1 MLYITSLYL
10 IHFIPSPSYL
20 FISLPVSCSSPH
32 HIPQTEPLVCSLWV
46 GFCIIIF
53 IHLIFQIPHISENIC
68 ICILWLI
75 SLSIIHPP
83 GPSMLLQ
90 HLLNGFKLQT
100 RFVTSKN
107 DKLIN
112 PESKFCFEK
121 ANKGVGKGRIRR
133 QGSKLGAQ
141 SPFESLMCSDVLFWV
156 LF

>member
-1 MLYITSLYL
+1 
-10 IHFIPSPSYL
+10 
-20 FISLPVSCSSPH
+20 
-32 HIPQTEPLVCSLWV
+32 
-46 GFCIIIF
+46 
-53 IHLIFQIPHISENIC
+53 
-68 ICILWLI
+68 
-75 SLSIIHPP
+75 
-83 GPSMLLQ
+83 MLLQ

-156 LF
+156 LFLKVNVIPLRPIKTPPLYYF